1 MNAIDQSINLS
12 EFTDTISIIGF
23 FFKLFVVSLLSY
35 LLGLVYLK
43 FGKSLSN
50 RSVLANSFPLLGLA
64 TMSTI
69 TVVKSSLALSL
80 GLVGALS
87 IVRFRTPIK
96 DPEELIYLFL
106 CITIGLATGA
116 DQYFVSL
123 AIVLGVL
130 ILNLFLR
137 KTSMNINSKEGSFN
151 VFIVSDEKI
160 EFSKIINILK
170 KHCRYVNLRRFS
182 GIVDESNNDICFS
195 IILRELSDLVNLQ
208 SDLRKLSPNIK
219 FDFIDTSKIQG

>member
-1 MNAIDQSINLS
+1 MNEINQAINLS
-12 EFTDTISIIGF
+12 EFTDKISILGF
-23 FFKLFVVSLLSY
+23 FFKLILVALLSY

-50 RSVLANSFPLLGLA
+50 RSALANSFPLLGLA
-64 TMSTI
+64 IMSTI

-137 KTSMNINSKEGSFN
+137 KTSIKINSKEGSFN
-151 VFIVSDEKI
+151 LFIVCEEKI

-170 KHCRYVNLRRFS
+170 KYCRYVNLRRFS

-195 IILRELSDLVNLQ
+195 IILSNLSDLVNLQ
-208 SDLRKLSPNIK
+208 SELKNLSPNIK

>member
-1 MNAIDQSINLS
+1 MNALDQSINLS

-23 FFKLFVVSLLSY
+23 FFKLFFVSLLSY
-35 LLGLVYLK
+35 LLGLIYLK

-50 RSVLANSFPLLGLA
+50 RSTLANTFPLLGLA
-64 TMSTI
+64 IMSTI

-96 DPEELIYLFL
+96 DPEELIYLFI

-123 AIVLGVL
+123 AVVLGIL

-137 KTSMNINSKEGSFN
+137 KTSMNISSKEGSFN
-151 VFIVSDEKI
+151 VFIVSEEKV
-160 EFSKIINILK
+160 EFSKIINIFK
-170 KHCRYVNLRRFS
+170 KHCRYVNLRRFC
-182 GIVDESNNDICFS
+182 GVVDESNNDICLA
-195 IILRELSDLVNLQ
+195 IILKDFSDLVKLQTDLKNL
-208 SDLRKLSPNIK
+208 SSNIK
-219 FDFIDTSKIQG
+219 VDFIDTSKIQA